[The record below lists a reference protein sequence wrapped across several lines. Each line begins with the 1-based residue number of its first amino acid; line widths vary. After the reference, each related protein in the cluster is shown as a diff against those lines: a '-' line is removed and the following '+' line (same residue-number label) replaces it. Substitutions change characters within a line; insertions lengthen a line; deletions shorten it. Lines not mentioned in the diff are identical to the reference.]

1 MNFNIHN
8 KPEYRRTDFELLGRD
23 RSAGEACKVLF
34 KPSTPES
41 ATKQKKI
48 VLGCIWMFYTMT
60 PNRRV
65 LLGCSVMY
73 LLPFGASLASFIQQH
88 KAGIGIQN
96 LAKNI
101 AEMQVVLLGSLKKA
115 DMYVMLY
122 FSALSRRAHN
132 VQQFEISEIT
142 TLKPFFDWFLQNT
155 NVTSKQSDEDKEK
168 LCKLGETT
176 HREFLH
182 LITPI
187 CRD

>member
-8 KPEYRRTDFELLGRD
+8 KPEYRGTDFELLGRD

-65 LLGCSVMY
+65 LLGCSVMH
-73 LLPFGASLASFIQQH
+73 LLSFGASLASFIQQH
-88 KAGIGIQN
+88 KAGIGIQK

-101 AEMQVVLLGSLKKA
+101 TEMQVVLLGSLKKA

-122 FSALSRRAHN
+122 FSALSRRAPNKQRQNLHHN
-132 VQQFEISEIT
+132 VQQFEIREIT

-168 LCKLGETT
+168 LCK
-176 HREFLH
+176 
-182 LITPI
+182 
-187 CRD
+187 